1 MNKIEQEDKEA
12 LSGEL
17 QIIQPRQ
24 RLFRTRKEA
33 WDFVRNITANKVL
46 LETTTNVSRN
56 VVWVV
61 TYYNDE
67 GAGDNI

>member
-24 RLFRTRKEA
+24 RLFRTLDAALDHVKFAKPKRVYIE
-33 WDFVRNITANKVL
+33 FVTLQDRRTAY
-46 LETTTNVSRN
+46 
-56 VVWVV
+56 VVEMSG
-61 TYYNDE
+61 TE
-67 GAGDNI
+67 GE

>member
-24 RLFRTRKEA
+24 KLFRTLDAALDYLKFAKPKRVYIELVTLQDRRSA
-33 WDFVRNITANKVL
+33 YVL
-46 LETTTNVSRN
+46 EMKDS
-56 VVWVV
+56 
-61 TYYNDE
+61 E
-67 GAGDNI
+67 GEEQ